1 VPREPDLETDHIAR
15 AIIGAAIEVHRH
27 LGPGFLEGVYEA
39 ALVAELRARGIPFEQ
54 QKTVPLFYKQEP
66 VGLHRLDLLIE
77 KQVIVELKA
86 VDALVPIH
94 FAQMVSYLAA
104 TGLTLGLLFNFHAPS
119 LRRGIHRV
127 IRS

>member
-1 VPREPDLETDHIAR
+1 MPREPDLETDQIAR

-39 ALVAELRARGIPFEQ
+39 ALAAELRARGIPFEQ
-54 QKTVPLFYKQEP
+54 QKTVPLFYKQVP
-66 VGLHRLDLLIE
+66 VGLHRLDLLVE

-104 TGLTLGLLFNFHAPS
+104 TGLTLGLLFNFHVPS